1 MLTYLEQNVWSL
13 DLLIP
18 SVGKRGYVDAL
29 ISGILTSPLAFVVV
43 ILIVVFL
50 AFIGRVYVYPELVDK
65 KVLEVS
71 HKELFAK
78 YQALLEKSANQ
89 NGVVEQLLSEG
100 SLKELDAL
108 IEKIKALDNAET
120 IRNIDRNLD
129 VLITAYK
136 DEMSDVQES
145 LKQVERAIAD
155 LRSSGDTKANDSLRQ
170 LEAISRDCTDIIRR
184 HDVITGA
191 LLQRLTGD
199 STPILKGLQ

>member
-1 MLTYLEQNVWSL
+1 M
-13 DLLIP
+13 
-18 SVGKRGYVDAL
+18 DAL

>member
-1 MLTYLEQNVWSL
+1 M
-13 DLLIP
+13 
-18 SVGKRGYVDAL
+18 DAL

-65 KVLEVS
+65 KVLEVA

-78 YQALLEKSANQ
+78 YQALLEKSADSS
-89 NGVVEQLLSEG
+89 GAMEQLLSEG
-100 SLKELDAL
+100 SLKELDAIIDKL
-108 IEKIKALDNAET
+108 KTLDSTEA
-120 IRNIDRNLD
+120 IRNIDRNLEK
-129 VLITAYK
+129 LIESNRDSVRELK
-136 DEMSDVQES
+136 DS
-145 LKQVERAIAD
+145 LTSIERAIEGVKAQGND
-155 LRSSGDTKANDSLRQ
+155 KSSDTLRQ

-199 STPILKGLQ
+199 ATPILKGLQ